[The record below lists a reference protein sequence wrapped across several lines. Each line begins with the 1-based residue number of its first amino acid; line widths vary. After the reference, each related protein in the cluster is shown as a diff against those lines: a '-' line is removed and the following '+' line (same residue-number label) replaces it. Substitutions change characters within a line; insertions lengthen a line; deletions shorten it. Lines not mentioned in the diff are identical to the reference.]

1 MDKFWLKS
9 YPEGIPAEID
19 PARYGSLVELLDESF
34 QKYADRNACVCMDK
48 SLSYREVDR
57 LSTEVGAWLQSLGLQ
72 KGARIALMM
81 PNVLQYPIA
90 IAAVLRAGYV
100 IVNVNPLYKPRE
112 LEHQLTDSGAEA
124 IIILENFASTL
135 EKVIASTQVKHV
147 IIATMGDLFGGLKGG
162 IVNFVVRHL
171 SLIHI

>member
-57 LSTEVGAWLQSLGLQ
+57 LSTEVGRCKVMPAAWRNTSLNCTACGS
-72 KGARIALMM
+72 
-81 PNVLQYPIA
+81 
-90 IAAVLRAGYV
+90 
-100 IVNVNPLYKPRE
+100 E
-112 LEHQLTDSGAEA
+112 
-124 IIILENFASTL
+124 
-135 EKVIASTQVKHV
+135 
-147 IIATMGDLFGGLKGG
+147 
-162 IVNFVVRHL
+162 
-171 SLIHI
+171 